1 MKLTEIFNRAK
12 EKPQLDEKDAQVA
25 RLAANVVKTLERYK
39 AENRLIFELN
49 EYINSEEF
57 LSLVKEYDVPAA
69 IRIFEAEKRL
79 EKAHEEGRLSAVEE
93 IYRRKEF
100 PRSMKTGKP
109 QSVHVDFSKISKEE
123 FERIK
128 KQLENG

>member
-100 PRSMKTGKP
+100 PRAMKQASRNPFMG
-109 QSVHVDFSKISKEE
+109 FLKISKEE